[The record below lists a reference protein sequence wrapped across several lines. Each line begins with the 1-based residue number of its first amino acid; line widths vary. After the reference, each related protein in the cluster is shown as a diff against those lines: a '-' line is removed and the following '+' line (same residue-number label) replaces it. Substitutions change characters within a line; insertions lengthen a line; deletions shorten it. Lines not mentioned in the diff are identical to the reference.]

1 MRDHAHERTRLKASV
16 ARLKLWVLGSSA
28 GSMLIGGL
36 SIYLLSPSHPKWLV
50 CAIVG
55 LVLTTPVLVGYA
67 LVGRLFRR
75 SDPRF

>member
-1 MRDHAHERTRLKASV
+1 
-16 ARLKLWVLGSSA
+16 
-28 GSMLIGGL
+28 MLIGGL